1 MTSLVIY
8 PIGSDRVVSSAVS
21 AHPQQHAR
29 PLCCPG
35 ETVTEPT
42 PTRGGERTQQQPQQ
56 QHGTQQTEHPRM
68 SQKSIYKSHNPPEL
82 PSGKF
87 NQILLN
93 YQGKLRSVRTQDI
106 KLGPLQQSIITIA
119 RIKMPAPDKISSHL
133 IKRFD
138 TNAISA
144 SSFFRSAFPHASD
157 EEETTQMTYLHQIYD
172 THSAGAMD
180 LGLDHRLTGVWSVF
194 TSYPDPWRFLDLL
207 FFFFTS
213 TRVPL
218 ENAAELAEVYGIS
231 RFAAPLIAFPNPN
244 TSPASP
250 TATKKAGENDSS
262 NVQTP
267 KPKQADPT
275 HATRSSK
282 RSRAGPLSFG
292 NTSPSS
298 FSLSSI
304 SKPSNDINK
313 SNASEPAP
321 PNTDKPASPTNLA
334 PSRAQKNSPSKTRA
348 GDDPPST
355 AGQQL
360 IGSDEVANQAKQEA
374 LKLVSE
380 LKSAQ
385 AVTQPST
392 ERSTNSVESESQKTS
407 PKKGEQSLDRKRSVD
422 EVLSEEAVEEEEA
435 EAAEEVDQ
443 PEAAGR
449 RSFLPKLLWRRSH
462 ANSKKIKRQQS
473 AGSSSKSFVQL
484 PATSAQPLVDPLLS
498 PLNPNKRN
506 LAIAGIVIAGAAA

>member
-1 MTSLVIY
+1 
-8 PIGSDRVVSSAVS
+8 
-21 AHPQQHAR
+21 
-29 PLCCPG
+29 
-35 ETVTEPT
+35 
-42 PTRGGERTQQQPQQ
+42 
-56 QHGTQQTEHPRM
+56 M

-180 LGLDHRLTGVWSVF
+180 LGLDHRLTGVW
-194 TSYPDPWRFLDLL
+194 
-207 FFFFTS
+207 
-213 TRVPL
+213 VPL

-506 LAIAGIVIAGAAA
+506 LAIAGIVIAGAAASIAPYFF